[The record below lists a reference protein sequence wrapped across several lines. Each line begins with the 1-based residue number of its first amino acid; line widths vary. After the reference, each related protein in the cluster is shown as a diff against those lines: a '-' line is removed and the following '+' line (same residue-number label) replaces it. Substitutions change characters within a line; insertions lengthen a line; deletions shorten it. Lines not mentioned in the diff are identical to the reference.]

1 MSVPVVEQRTRSAQG
16 HWNIPH
22 LWGRRRL
29 CVSGAAPQKR
39 SHTLLTIIMGALLPI
54 VVVLLL
60 GFFSGLHKDF
70 TGDQAT
76 ILNRMVMLY
85 ALPLLLFGS
94 TVSISRSRLLSNV
107 PLAIAVAL
115 GMISS
120 FFVVLLVARFLFH
133 CDLGTS
139 ALHSSHDWWTGGP
152 VHWRVRSRLCIWPGK
167 RIDPCHQCQPGN
179 ESRAGTCLTHTSI
192 GGRHTERR
200 HEGGQT
206 ILTFSCN
213 RCRPGAYCLGTDSR
227 HDPCHQRHKT
237 SRGRLLKSS
246 LACARLSPRCGRC
259 GRLLRHRKSLVQ
271 GPCRTLGHAADC
283 P

>member
-133 CDLGTS
+133 RDLGTS
-139 ALHSSHDWWTGGP
+139 ALQALKIGGP
-152 VHWRVRSRLCIWPGK
+152 AVPFIGVSVLGYVFGPA
-167 RIDPCHQCQPGN
+167 N
-179 ESRAGTCLTHTSI
+179 ESIPVISA
-192 GGRHTERR
+192 
-200 HEGGQT
+200 
-206 ILTFSCN
+206 
-213 RCRPGAYCLGTDSR
+213 
-227 HDPCHQRHKT
+227 
-237 SRGRLLKSS
+237 S
-246 LACARLSPRCGRC
+246 LAMN
-259 GRLLRHRKSLVQ
+259 LVQ
-271 GPCRTLGHAADC
+271 VPV
-283 P
+283 